1 MVAACKNLKS
11 TTIGKSSGISG
22 NYPTKLGNHRHSI
35 DKERL
40 RGSFGNGI
48 CNLRAEPKRRWRY
61 QNLGILIFYLQ
72 RYFRSERRL
81 KLRMHQE
88 ILGNPGIVKL
98 VLQAFTSW
106 KFGLFTVMVV
116 FTETK
121 CLLTSSCRSSYLSS
135 SSSLTT
141 SLNLSY

>member
-1 MVAACKNLKS
+1 
-11 TTIGKSSGISG
+11 
-22 NYPTKLGNHRHSI
+22 
-35 DKERL
+35 
-40 RGSFGNGI
+40 
-48 CNLRAEPKRRWRY
+48 
-61 QNLGILIFYLQ
+61 
-72 RYFRSERRL
+72 
-81 KLRMHQE
+81 MHQE

-141 SLNLSY
+141 SLNLSYQWWHEKNLSCYQQKCHVKYPLQTFFQFQTTRTKKASIIFNCITLSGICFSPSVPIFFSFRHSVVTIIKNHNYYKF